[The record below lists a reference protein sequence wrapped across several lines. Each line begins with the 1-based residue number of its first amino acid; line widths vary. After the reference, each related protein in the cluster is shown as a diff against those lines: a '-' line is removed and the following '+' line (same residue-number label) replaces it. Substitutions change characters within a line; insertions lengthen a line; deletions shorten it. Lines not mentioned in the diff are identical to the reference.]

1 MRTKIGFLVLIFLF
15 ISLLAIGGKKKD
27 GGMRP
32 YSMRI
37 AESFL
42 AMNPDTIFAMPEK
55 RELKW
60 NYDQAVIFEALYQ
73 MWLISGNQKYFDRM
87 RQNLDYFLDD
97 DGRIKTYTI
106 TDYSLD
112 LIAPGR
118 QLLYLQKI
126 TGERR
131 YKNAVDT
138 LRAQLRGQPRTHEGG
153 FWHKKIYPYQMWLDG
168 LYMAEPFY
176 ALYAAYDNEPE
187 DFNDIANQ
195 FVWMEKHARDS
206 ATGLLYHGWDES
218 KQQRWANFENGT
230 SPSFW
235 GRAMGWYAMG
245 LVDVLD
251 YFPKDHPQREKLID
265 ILRQLAGAILA
276 YRDTDSK
283 LWWQVVDKPGKVKNF
298 QEASASAMFTYV
310 FAKGANKGYLDKK
323 FTTAAQESFEGIVKH
338 FTTTDKN
345 GHIDFHE
352 VCGSVGLG
360 SQPYRDG
367 SYEYYVGVPRRTND
381 LRGIGTFLLAAI
393 ELEKAQ
399 GTDILRKDK

>member
-1 MRTKIGFLVLIFLF
+1 MFLLLLTIGSFALGKDKINAVPW
-15 ISLLAIGGKKKD
+15 SV
-27 GGMRP
+27 
-32 YSMRI
+32 RI

-42 AMNPDTIFAMPEK
+42 SEHPDTIFAQPDE
-55 RELKW
+55 RILKW
-60 NYDQAVIFEALYQ
+60 NYDQAVIFEAMYR
-73 MWLISGNQKYFDRM
+73 MWQATGNKKYFDCMQR
-87 RQNLDYFLDD
+87 NLDYFLDA
-97 DGRIKTYTI
+97 DGGIKTCKV

-118 QLLYLQKI
+118 QLLYLQKC
-126 TGERR
+126 TGEQKYRR
-131 YKNAVDT
+131 AVDT
-138 LRAQLRGQPRTHEGG
+138 LRKQLSMQPRTHEGG

-176 ALYAAYDNEPE
+176 AIYAAYDNEPK
-187 DFNDIANQ
+187 DFDDIAHQ
-195 FVWMEKHARDS
+195 FIWMEEHARDS

-218 KQQRWANFENGT
+218 KEQRWANSASGT

-251 YFPKDHPQREKLID
+251 YFPQDHPRRGELIA
-265 ILRQLAGAILA
+265 IFRRLADALLA
-276 YRDTDSK
+276 FRDKDSK
-283 LWWQVVDKPGKVKNF
+283 LWWQVVNRPDSAKNF
-298 QEASASAMFTYV
+298 PEASASAMFTYA

-323 FTTAAQESFEGIVKH
+323 FYTAAQESFEAIVEH

-345 GHIDFHE
+345 GHIEFHD

-360 SQPYRDG
+360 GQPYRDG

-381 LRGIGTFLLAAI
+381 LRGIGAFLLAAV
-393 ELEKAQ
+393 ELEKGQ
-399 GTDILRKDK
+399 VPGTLREGK